1 VTSPTSQHLPGW
13 AIPLEPACAAIAALL
28 HPHAEV
34 ALHDL
39 ATDTII
45 ALWNGFSGRTAGEPS
60 LLSELP
66 ESWQERPVQGPYAKV
81 GADGAQLSSVS
92 AVIND
97 EHGTARGLLCVN
109 LDRTPLLDLA
119 GILSRIA
126 APAEPAP
133 PELFQNDWREQIAI
147 TVEEHCR
154 ELGIDRRR
162 LSRTQRAALVSD
174 LDRRGLFAT
183 RNAAHH
189 AAKALNVSRATIYAL
204 LKEVRGEHEPAAVP
218 A

>member
-1 VTSPTSQHLPGW
+1 MTSQRQLPEW
-13 AIPLEPACAAIAALL
+13 AAPVAPACAAIAALL

-39 ATDTII
+39 ATDTIVG
-45 ALWNGFSGRTAGEPS
+45 LWNGLSGRQVGDPA

-66 ESWQERPVQGPYAKV
+66 ESWRERPVQGPYAKV
-81 GADGAQLSSVS
+81 LADGTQLSSVS

-97 EHGTARGLLCVN
+97 RRGTPRGLLCVN
-109 LDRTPLLDLA
+109 LDRTPLLELA
-119 GILSRIA
+119 AIISRIA
-126 APAEPAP
+126 APAEARP
-133 PELFQNDWREQIAI
+133 PELFERDWREQIAI
-147 TVEEHCR
+147 AVDERCR

-162 LSRTQRAALVSD
+162 LSRAQRAALVAG

-183 RNAAHH
+183 RNAAQH
-189 AAKALNVSRATIYAL
+189 AAKALGVSRATVYAL
-204 LKEVRGEHEPAAVP
+204 LKEVRLEHESAAVP

>member
-1 VTSPTSQHLPGW
+1 VPVES
-13 AIPLEPACAAIAALL
+13 AAAVIAALL

-39 ATDTII
+39 ATDTIVG
-45 ALWNGFSGRTAGEPS
+45 LWNGFGGRQVGDPA

-66 ESWQERPVQGPYAKV
+66 ESWRERPVQGPYAKV
-81 GADGAQLSSVS
+81 RADGAQLSSVS
-92 AVIND
+92 AVIRD
-97 EHGTARGLLCVN
+97 AGGTARGLLCVN
-109 LDRTPLLDLA
+109 LDRTPLLELA
-119 GILSRIA
+119 EVIGRIA

-133 PELFQNDWREQIAI
+133 PELFERDWREQIAI
-147 TVEEHCR
+147 TVDEHCR

-162 LSRTQRAALVSD
+162 LGRAQRAALVGE

-183 RNAAHH
+183 RNAAQH
-189 AAKALNVSRATIYAL
+189 AGKALGVSRATVYVL
-204 LKEVRGEHEPAAVP
+204 LKEVRRDHEPAAVP